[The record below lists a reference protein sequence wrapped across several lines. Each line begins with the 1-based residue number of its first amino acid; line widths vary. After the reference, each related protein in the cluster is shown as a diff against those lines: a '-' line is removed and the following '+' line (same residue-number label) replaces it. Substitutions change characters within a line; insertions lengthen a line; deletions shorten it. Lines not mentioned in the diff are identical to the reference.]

1 MGFPLPRV
9 LRQGPFRAL
18 CVFLALMGPVAG
30 QSQQLGLPEAPILTI
45 SSDRLFAESAF
56 GQRVIRE
63 IEAEGALL
71 AAENERIVAELSR
84 EERELTDKRAG
95 MEPEAFRELA
105 DAFDRKVQSHR
116 EGQRAKLE
124 ALGAR
129 SEEARGIF
137 LQLARPILVALLRET
152 GAGVILER
160 SSVFLSS
167 DATDI
172 TELAI
177 TRIDE
182 AIGDG
187 EGLEKQNGK

>member
-1 MGFPLPRV
+1 M
-9 LRQGPFRAL
+9 
-18 CVFLALMGPVAG
+18 ALMGPVAG
-30 QSQQLGLPEAPILTI
+30 HAQQLGLPEAPILTI
-45 SSDRLFAESAF
+45 SSDRLFSESAF

-63 IEAEGALL
+63 IEAEGAAL

-84 EERELTDKRAG
+84 EEKELTQKRAE
-95 MEPEAFRELA
+95 MDPDAFRELA

-116 EGQRAKLE
+116 DGQRAKLE

-129 SEEARGIF
+129 GEEARGTF
-137 LQLARPILVALLRET
+137 LQLARPILVALLHDS

-172 TELAI
+172 TDIAI
-177 TRIDE
+177 ARIDA

-187 EGLEKQNGK
+187 RDLEKPKGK